1 MIASVTKVTVPDLE
15 CHDVMTR
22 TAPAPFGILHLK
34 LKSTEI
40 VHQSNT
46 HPKEVASKPTKPID
60 CTLASARSIQPVG
73 DS

>member
-15 CHDVMTR
+15 CHDVRTT

-40 VHQSNT
+40 VHQSHT
-46 HPKEVASKPTKPID
+46 HPKEVASKPID